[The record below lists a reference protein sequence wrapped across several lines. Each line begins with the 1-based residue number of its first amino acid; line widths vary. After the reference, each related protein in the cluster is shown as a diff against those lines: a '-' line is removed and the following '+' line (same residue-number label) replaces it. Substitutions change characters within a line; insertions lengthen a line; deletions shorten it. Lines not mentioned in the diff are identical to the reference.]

1 MIDDPHFHFQ
11 LFLYLFTFVAAVGLG
26 LLFVKQKGVAD
37 AADNAADLPL
47 TYQDGARVELVG
59 LRKASLNGA
68 TGHVVKE
75 LDAGTGRIAVKLI
88 SGREV
93 AVKPENLKLAEF
105 ELILDNPHHVE
116 KKYNEAVAVAVESC
130 ADDTKGHSQAL
141 YGDPGASLDDLREA
155 VTTLEDTARIARRV
169 LGGEHP
175 LTAGVEKA
183 LGKSRAAYDTRRGV
197 LEALAGGHGV
207 DLATLRQTYR
217 A

>member
-11 LFLYLFTFVAAVGLG
+11 LFLYLFTFVAAEGLG

-93 AVKPENLKLAEF
+93 AVKPENLKVADL

-116 KKYNEAVAVAVESC
+116 KNYNEAVAVAVEAC
-130 ADDTKGHSQAL
+130 ADRRSPRGRDDTRGH
-141 YGDPGASLDDLREA
+141 R
-155 VTTLEDTARIARRV
+155 T
-169 LGGEHP
+169 H
-175 LTAGVEKA
+175 
-183 LGKSRAAYDTRRGV
+183 RAA
-197 LEALAGGHGV
+197 
-207 DLATLRQTYR
+207 R
-217 A
+217 ARWRAPAHNGS

>member
-1 MIDDPHFHFQ
+1 MVVVHPHFQ
-11 LFLYLFTFVAAVGLG
+11 LFLYVFTLVAAVCLG

-37 AADNAADLPL
+37 AADNAADLPS
-47 TYQDGARVELVG
+47 TYQVGGARVELVG
-59 LRKASLNGA
+59 LRNASLNGA

-116 KKYNEAVAVAVESC
+116 KKYNEAVAV
-130 ADDTKGHSQAL
+130 D
-141 YGDPGASLDDLREA
+141 GDPGASLDDLREA

>member
-1 MIDDPHFHFQ
+1 MVDNPHVH
-11 LFLYLFTFVAAVGLG
+11 LFLFTFVAVCLG

-37 AADNAADLPL
+37 AADNAADLPS
-47 TYQDGARVELVG
+47 TYQVGGARVELVG
-59 LRKASLNGA
+59 LRNASLNGA

-116 KKYNEAVAVAVESC
+116 KKYNEAVAVAVEAC

>member
-1 MIDDPHFHFQ
+1 MVVVHPHFQ
-11 LFLYLFTFVAAVGLG
+11 LFLYVFTFVAAVCLG

-93 AVKPENLKLAEF
+93 AVKPENLKVADL

-116 KKYNEAVAVAVESC
+116 KNYNEAVAVAVEAC
-130 ADDTKGHSQAL
+130 ADRRSPRGRDDTRGH
-141 YGDPGASLDDLREA
+141 R
-155 VTTLEDTARIARRV
+155 T
-169 LGGEHP
+169 H
-175 LTAGVEKA
+175 
-183 LGKSRAAYDTRRGV
+183 RAA
-197 LEALAGGHGV
+197 
-207 DLATLRQTYR
+207 R
-217 A
+217 ARWRAPAHNGS

>member
-93 AVKPENLKLAEF
+93 AVKPENLKVADL

-116 KKYNEAVAVAVESC
+116 KKYNEAVAVAVRVRNTHQPS
-130 ADDTKGHSQAL
+130 SQ
-141 YGDPGASLDDLREA
+141 PTS
-155 VTTLEDTARIARRV
+155 
-169 LGGEHP
+169 
-175 LTAGVEKA
+175 
-183 LGKSRAAYDTRRGV
+183 TRRC
-197 LEALAGGHGV
+197 
-207 DLATLRQTYR
+207 
-217 A
+217 

>member
-93 AVKPENLKLAEF
+93 AVKPENLKVADL

-116 KKYNEAVAVAVESC
+116 KNYNEAVAVAVEAC
-130 ADDTKGHSQAL
+130 ADRRSPRGRDDTRGHDSDRA
-141 YGDPGASLDDLREA
+141 AS
-155 VTTLEDTARIARRV
+155 ARRRT
-169 LGGEHP
+169 P
-175 LTAGVEKA
+175 AP
-183 LGKSRAAYDTRRGV
+183 RGI
-197 LEALAGGHGV
+197 
-207 DLATLRQTYR
+207 
-217 A
+217 

>member
-93 AVKPENLKLAEF
+93 AVKPENLKVADL

-116 KKYNEAVAVAVESC
+116 KNYNEAVAVAVEAC
-130 ADDTKGHSQAL
+130 AEDTKGQMCYICMDGADKEGLVRGCACRGGNGFVHVSCLARQAKIL
-141 YGDPGASLDDLREA
+141 VAEA
-155 VTTLEDTARIARRV
+155 EEKN
-169 LGGEHP
+169 LG
-175 LTAGVEKA
+175 T
-183 LGKSRAAYDTRRGV
+183 STRRC
-197 LEALAGGHGV
+197 
-207 DLATLRQTYR
+207 
-217 A
+217 